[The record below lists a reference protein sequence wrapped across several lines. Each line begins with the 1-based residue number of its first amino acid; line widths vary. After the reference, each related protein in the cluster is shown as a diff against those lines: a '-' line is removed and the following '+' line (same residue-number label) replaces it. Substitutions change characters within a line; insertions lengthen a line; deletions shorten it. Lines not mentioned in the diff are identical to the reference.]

1 MYQQELKRSTTRVKR
16 ASTRFLQILMAVF
29 AAIFLFA
36 GVAFNRGMM
45 LPCFLMAAL
54 YFVFE
59 FFAHKTYTYILS
71 EDTLSVEVV
80 YGGRFRRQLGDID
93 LTQLVV
99 LAPHDDPAVDRY
111 RKGAQEGSIRKY
123 DYTSYDDSVPY
134 YTMIVDNAGTKEKYL
149 LDLNEAMLGHIR
161 RRCPQKVVGI

>member
-1 MYQQELKRSTTRVKR
+1 MYQSELKLSTTRRKR

-29 AAIFLFA
+29 AALFLFA

-59 FFAHKTYTYILS
+59 FFSHKTYTYILS
-71 EDTLSVEVV
+71 DDTLSVEVV
-80 YGGRFRRQLGDID
+80 YGGRFQRQLQTID
-93 LTQLVV
+93 LSQLQI

-111 RKGAQEGSIRKY
+111 RRGAAEGHLKKY

-134 YTMIVDNAGTKEKYL
+134 YTMIVDQAGTKEKFL